1 MKKSYSLSALALIPV
16 VIPLLPSQVMAHGLM
31 VDPPSRNAY
40 CGLNIKPDQAAG
52 TECDGVFD
60 IDFTGGYSF
69 MSVLTHAEGRK
80 VVTPLPTNVCGFD
93 SETWQGGATPWDT
106 PFDWPTSSVSAGPKT
121 ITWNISWG
129 PHFDDTA
136 DFRYWIT
143 KENFEFSTSE
153 TLTWDDF
160 ESVAFCDLNYDDSN
174 PTANPNVTPDK
185 AATLFH
191 TQCNLP
197 ERSGRHVI
205 YGEWGRN
212 EFTFERFHGCLDV
225 VYGGDPATP
234 TPSPTPTPV
243 TPTPPPVSVTPI
255 PTPVTPAPVPINTP
269 PFADFSFSVNDL
281 SLSVDASNSSDE
293 DGDVLSY
300 NWNFGDGST
309 ANGNTTTHNYAADGQ
324 YTVTLTV
331 NDGQD
336 TSQTTRVV
344 NVESP
349 FTGGGSDLACEY
361 IVNNEWNSGFVANI
375 RLTNRGDEAVNG
387 WDVTW
392 EYDDGSI
399 MTSNW
404 NADIT
409 GSNPYSASNL
419 GWNAI
424 IEPNTT
430 VEFGIQGTKGGSSA
444 AMPVVN
450 GEKCN

>member
-1 MKKSYSLSALALIPV
+1 MKKYSLSTLALIPV
-16 VIPLLPSQVMAHGLM
+16 IPFLPSQVIAHGLM
-31 VDPPSRNAY
+31 VDPPARNAY

-60 IDFTGGYSF
+60 ADFSGGYSF

-80 VVTPLPTNVCGFD
+80 VVSPLPTNVCGFD
-93 SETWQGGATPWDT
+93 SETWSGGATPWDT
-106 PFDWPTSSVSAGPKT
+106 PFDWPTSSVEAGPKT

-129 PHFDDTA
+129 PHFDDTV

-143 KENFEFSTSE
+143 TSDFDFSTSE
-153 TLTWDDF
+153 ALTWDDF
-160 ESVAFCDLNYDDSN
+160 ESVPFCELDYDDLNPS
-174 PTANPNVTPDK
+174 ANPNITPDK
-185 AATLFH
+185 GAALFH

-197 ERSGRHVI
+197 NRAGRHVI

-212 EFTFERFHGCLDV
+212 EFTFERFHGCIDV
-225 VYGGDPATP
+225 VYGDDPIT
-234 TPSPTPTPV
+234 PTPTPTPI
-243 TPTPPPVSVTPI
+243 TPTPTPTPI
-255 PTPVTPAPVPINTP
+255 TPTPTPAPGNTAP
-269 PFADFSFSVNDL
+269 VANFTFSVSDL
-281 SLSVDASNSSDE
+281 SVSVDASSSSDA
-293 DGDVLSY
+293 DDDVLSY
-300 NWNFGDGST
+300 SWDFGDGNTASGSST
-309 ANGNTTTHNYAADGQ
+309 TYNYSVDGQ
-324 YTVTLTV
+324 YTITLTV

-336 TSQTTRVV
+336 TSQTTRIV

-349 FTGGGSDLACEY
+349 LTGGGSDLACEY
-361 IVNNEWNSGFVANI
+361 IVNNEWSDAFVANI

-392 EYDDGSI
+392 EYDDGTV

-404 NADIT
+404 NADVS
-409 GSNPYSASNL
+409 GNNPYSASNL

-430 VEFGIQGTKGGSSA
+430 IEFGIQGTKGGSIA
-444 AMPVVN
+444 AIPTVN